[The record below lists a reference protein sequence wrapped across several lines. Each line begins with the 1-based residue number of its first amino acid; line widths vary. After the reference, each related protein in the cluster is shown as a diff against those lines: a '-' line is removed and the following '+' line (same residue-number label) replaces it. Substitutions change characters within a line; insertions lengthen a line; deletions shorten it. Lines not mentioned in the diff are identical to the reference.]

1 MVGFYIKLM
10 QQFVYTW
17 ASKDL
22 NYLCQFL
29 VKIQLSIIFSEVFSL
44 REFQFPFVLHINVE
58 QMGSIKR
65 PRDKLIIMV
74 WLRMIV
80 ESRGLTLGG

>member
-44 REFQFPFVLHINVE
+44 RDMASVCIALQC
-58 QMGSIKR
+58 
-65 PRDKLIIMV
+65 
-74 WLRMIV
+74 
-80 ESRGLTLGG
+80 